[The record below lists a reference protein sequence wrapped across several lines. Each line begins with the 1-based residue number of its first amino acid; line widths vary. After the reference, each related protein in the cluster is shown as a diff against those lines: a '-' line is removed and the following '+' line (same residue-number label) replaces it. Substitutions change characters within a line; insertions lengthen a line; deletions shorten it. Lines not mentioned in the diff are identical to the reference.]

1 MTLAYRPGDSVAHR
15 LDPRSKF
22 AVQVGFVVA
31 AFVYTTPGGLVWL
44 TALTGV
50 LMAAADT
57 SPIATI
63 GELRYLAP
71 FLVGAPVLQG
81 LTLGTP
87 WFVVADAVPSALASY
102 RILLVLF
109 VSAAYVRTTPVRAS
123 RAAIQR
129 TVPGRF
135 GRFLGVG
142 VALVFR
148 FLPLLQRD
156 LARIRDAQRAR
167 LGGQRSV
174 RDRARLLAVAGFN
187 RAFRRADRLA
197 LALQARC
204 FAWNPPL
211 PPLRLGRRDLPAL
224 ALAAGLSAAALYG
237 AI

>member
-1 MTLAYRPGDSVAHR
+1 MTLTYRPGDSVAHR

-22 AVQVGFVVA
+22 AVQLGFVVA
-31 AFVYTTPGGLVWL
+31 AFVYTTPSGLVWL
-44 TALTGV
+44 TVLTGV
-50 LMAAADT
+50 LLFAADT
-57 SPIATI
+57 SPVAAAR
-63 GELRYLAP
+63 ELRYLLP
-71 FLVGAPVLQG
+71 FLVGAPLLQG

-87 WFVVADAVPSALASY
+87 WFVVADAVPPALASY

-123 RAAIQR
+123 RAAIQW

-156 LARIRDAQRAR
+156 VARIRDAQQAR
-167 LGGQRSV
+167 LGARRSV
-174 RDRARLLAVAGFN
+174 RDRARLLATAGFN
-187 RAFRRADRLA
+187 RAFERADRLA

-204 FAWNPPL
+204 FAWNPTL
-211 PPLRLGRRDLPAL
+211 PELRLGYRDVPAL
-224 ALAAGLSAAALYG
+224 ALAAGLVAVAVHG
-237 AI
+237 AT